1 MYIHIWYIHAVW
13 FCGQN
18 KQKGFSFCQWMEGG
32 STNVYI
38 YQWVDGCVCAYTHK
52 NIHIYIHTYMYEHIQ
67 WIHNHVR
74 TYIHTWHKR
83 MYIHTYKN
91 THIRTYLHSY
101 MYTYIHADIHI
112 YVHTCMHACTM
123 TWYILT
129 YTQWKIC
136 THIHEYIH
144 ILPRVW
150 EAYWQLGT
158 GATAG
163 NSTHLPATRK
173 MTVLFNNKN
182 INSTTFEYVR
192 WILVFGNSF
201 LATRR
206 LGVLSN
212 QKRSSGRLLKFE
224 CVQ

>member
-101 MYTYIHADIHI
+101 MYIYIHAYLHI

-136 THIHEYIH
+136 AHIHEYIH
-144 ILPRVW
+144 IRTCILWHIHVHNPGCGRHIGSWVLGQ
-150 EAYWQLGT
+150 QLGIQPIYQLHARWLYYST
-158 GATAG
+158 IKTSTA
-163 NSTHLPATRK
+163 
-173 MTVLFNNKN
+173 
-182 INSTTFEYVR
+182 
-192 WILVFGNSF
+192 
-201 LATRR
+201 
-206 LGVLSN
+206 
-212 QKRSSGRLLKFE
+212 RLLKCAMDSCFWE
-224 CVQ
+224 LVSSYT